1 LTPGAP
7 RRYPSWRAVTLLF
20 PAKLLAIAINTAVLA
35 PLIAVVAVF
44 DPRRA
49 YRLSLAWAHVNLA
62 VTGVRVRA
70 HQTAPLD
77 PSRGY
82 VFMSNHASNFDP
94 LAVVTALP
102 DFQMRWVAKRELTRV
117 PVFGWALRQA
127 GHVIIDR
134 SNPGQAM
141 ATLRATRAMMETGIS
156 VVIFPEGTRE
166 GHDHEVLPLKR
177 GGFVLA
183 VETGAPIVPLAVRGS
198 RAILPRDDWRIHGG
212 EIDVVV
218 GAPIATA
225 GADVDALA
233 ARVRAFFVEHMDAAP
248 PAPVL
253 ARVAEAR

>member
-1 LTPGAP
+1 
-7 RRYPSWRAVTLLF
+7 VTLLF
-20 PAKLLAIAINTAVLA
+20 PAKLLAIAINTVVLA
-35 PLIAVVAVF
+35 PLIAAVAVF
-44 DPRRA
+44 DPRWA
-49 YRLSLAWAHVNLA
+49 YRLSLLWARVNL
-62 VTGVRVRA
+62 VTTGVRVHARR
-70 HQTAPLD
+70 TAPLD

-117 PVFGWALRQA
+117 PVFGWALRRA

-141 ATLRATRAMMETGIS
+141 VTLRATRAMMESGVS

-183 VETGAPIVPLAVRGS
+183 VETGAPIVPVAVRGS
-198 RAILPRDDWRIHGG
+198 RAILRRDDWRIHGG

-218 GAPIATA
+218 GPPIATA
-225 GADVDALA
+225 GVDVNALA

-248 PAPVL
+248 AAPAL
-253 ARVAEAR
+253 ARVADGRRA